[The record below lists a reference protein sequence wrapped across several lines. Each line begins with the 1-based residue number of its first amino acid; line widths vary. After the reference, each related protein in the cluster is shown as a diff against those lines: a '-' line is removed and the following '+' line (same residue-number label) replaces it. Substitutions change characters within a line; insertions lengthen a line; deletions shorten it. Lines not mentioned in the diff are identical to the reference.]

1 MQASLP
7 ELVLVHGAW
16 HGAWA
21 WEHLLPVLEERG
33 WRAGAVDL
41 PSSGSKEGVLAD
53 GEALRAR
60 LDATD
65 APKVVVGHSYGGTVI
80 TQAGAHDTVVGLAYI
95 CAARPDVGEVVWTDP
110 HSPEEVPYWIRVDD
124 EAEACFAEDSQK
136 ILYNDCGEEVTAA
149 AQARL
154 QGQSLAS
161 FLEPVTAAA
170 WRERPYAYLI
180 CEIDNCVPAEGQEK
194 LAEGACHIERI
205 EASHSPFMSR
215 PGEVEEFLRRAV
227 ASF

>member
-1 MQASLP
+1 MAELP

-21 WEHLLPVLEERG
+21 WDQLLPVLAERG
-33 WRAGAVDL
+33 WTASAVDL
-41 PSSGSKEGVLAD
+41 PSAGSKEGVLAD
-53 GEALRAR
+53 GEVLRER

-95 CAARPDVGEVVWTDP
+95 CAARPDVGDVVWKDP
-110 HSPEEVPYWIRVDD
+110 HSPDEVPYWIRVDD
-124 EAEACFAEDSQK
+124 EVEACFAEDSQK
-136 ILYNDCGEEVTAA
+136 ILFNDCSPEITAA

-154 QGQSLAS
+154 VGQSLTS

-180 CEIDNCVPAEGQEK
+180 CEQDNCVPAEAQEG
-194 LAEGACHIERI
+194 LAEGAVHIERV

-215 PGEVEEFLRRAV
+215 PQAVEEYLRRAV
-227 ASF
+227 AAF

>member
-1 MQASLP
+1 MVESLP

-16 HGAWA
+16 HGSWA
-21 WEHLLPVLEERG
+21 WDRLLPVLAERG
-33 WRAGAVDL
+33 WTASAVDL
-41 PSSGSKEGVLAD
+41 PSSGSGAGVLAD
-53 GEALRAR
+53 GEVLHER

-65 APKVVVGHSYGGTVI
+65 APKIVVGHSYGGTVV
-80 TQAGAHDTVVGLAYI
+80 TQAGAHDSVVGLAYI
-95 CAARPDVGEVVWTDP
+95 CAARPDIGDVVWTDP

-124 EAEACFAEDSQK
+124 EASASFAEDSKK
-136 ILYNDCGEEVTAA
+136 ILYNDCPDDVTAA

-154 QGQSLAS
+154 RGQSLAS

-170 WRERPYAYLI
+170 WRHRPYAYLI
-180 CEIDNCVPAEGQEK
+180 CEIDQCVPAAAQED
-194 LAEGACHIERI
+194 LAAGAGHIERL

-227 ASF
+227 SSF

>member
-1 MQASLP
+1 MSESLP

-21 WEHLLPVLEERG
+21 WDQLLPVLADRG
-33 WRAGAVDL
+33 WTASAVDL

-53 GEALRAR
+53 GEVLRAR

-80 TQAGAHDTVVGLAYI
+80 TQAGAHDTVLGLAYI
-95 CAARPDVGEVVWTDP
+95 CAARPDVGDVVWTDP
-110 HSPEEVPYWIRVDD
+110 HSPDQVPYWIRVDD
-124 EAEACFAEDSQK
+124 EVEACFAEDSKK
-136 ILYNDCGEEVTAA
+136 ILYNDCSDEVTAA

-180 CEIDNCVPAEGQEK
+180 CELDNCVPAEAQEG
-194 LAEGACHIERI
+194 LAEGAIHIERL

-215 PGEVEEFLRRAV
+215 PDEVEKFLRRAV
-227 ASF
+227 SSF

>member
-1 MQASLP
+1 MTESLP

-21 WEHLLPVLEERG
+21 WDQLLPVLAERG
-33 WRAGAVDL
+33 WTASAVDL
-41 PSSGSKEGVLAD
+41 PSSGSGAGVLAD
-53 GEALRAR
+53 GEVLRER
-60 LDATD
+60 LEATD

-80 TQAGAHDTVVGLAYI
+80 TQAGAHDSVVGLAYI
-95 CAARPDVGEVVWTDP
+95 CAARPDVGDVVWTDP

-124 EAEACFAEDSQK
+124 DAGACFAEDSHK
-136 ILYNDCGEEVTAA
+136 ILYNDCSEEITAA

-180 CEIDNCVPAEGQEK
+180 CEIDQCVPAEAQEG
-194 LAEGACHIERI
+194 LAEGASHIERI

-215 PGEVEEFLRRAV
+215 PGEVEQFLRRAV
-227 ASF
+227 SSF

>member
-1 MQASLP
+1 MSALP

-21 WEHLLPVLEERG
+21 WEQLLPVLAERG
-33 WRAGAVDL
+33 WTAGAVEL
-41 PSSGSKEGVLAD
+41 PSAGSKAGVAAD

-60 LDATD
+60 LDATP

-80 TQAGAHDTVVGLAYI
+80 TQAGAHDTVVGLAYV
-95 CAARPDVGEVVWTDP
+95 CAARPDVGDVVWKDP

-124 EAEACFAEDSQK
+124 EEEACFAEDSRK
-136 ILYNDCGEEVTAA
+136 ILYNDCPEDIVAA

-154 QGQSLAS
+154 RGQSLAS

-180 CEIDNCVPAEGQEK
+180 CEIDNCVPAEAQEE
-194 LAEGACHIERI
+194 LAEGAGHIERL

-215 PGEVEEFLRRAV
+215 PADVEAFLRRALS
-227 ASF
+227 SF